1 MAETFQDL
9 KVKLIEHY
17 RRVQSADELT
27 AGFNRLV
34 DGEELRQLIGGLKK
48 TFPKEPALGDEYT
61 MYFAYAMMQADQRTA
76 EDLLDWRRHTKKF
89 INNCP
94 QNHNLA
100 NHLRSVIH
108 HLPEMGGTTGET
120 YNYGLRALNLLPKT
134 YPQYRECV
142 KAVEKMARS
151 DFRFL
156 LDKAKTNRIIKNS

>member
-76 EDLLDWRRHTKKF
+76 EDLLDWRD
-89 INNCP
+89 IP
-94 QNHNLA
+94 
-100 NHLRSVIH
+100 
-108 HLPEMGGTTGET
+108 
-120 YNYGLRALNLLPKT
+120 
-134 YPQYRECV
+134 
-142 KAVEKMARS
+142 
-151 DFRFL
+151 
-156 LDKAKTNRIIKNS
+156 KNSLTTVRKTIILPTICAA